1 MFAGVDHLGLFI
13 AAGLL
18 LNLTPGPDVLHLV
31 GNGLQGGWCGGVALA
46 LGTTAACSVHMAAA
60 TMGRSALV
68 AASATVLAVLGW
80 IGAVYLTYVGATLLL
95 ARPRGAATPLF
106 AASALASTAAQTAAG
121 KPGGASHLRMV
132 FVQGVWTNALNPKVA
147 LFSRA
152 LLPPF
157 MDPEAQHKRWT
168 LRLPGLIFTVN
179 ALPVKLGHGLGA
191 AWMASRVPAMEPG
204 MAWLERGAGA
214 LFVHLRIRLAVSESP
229 TR

>member
-1 MFAGVDHLGLFI
+1 MFAGVDHLTLFI

-31 GNGLQGGWCGGVALA
+31 GKRLQGAWRAGVAAA
-46 LGTTAACSVHMAAA
+46 LVITAACFLHMAAA
-60 TMGRSALV
+60 TMGRCALIT
-68 AASATVLAVLGW
+68 ASATVLAVLGW
-80 IGAVYLTYVGATLLL
+80 IGAVYLMHVGATLLL
-95 ARPRGAATPLF
+95 ARPRGAAIPLF
-106 AASALASTAAQTAAG
+106 AALVSTAAQTAAG

-132 FVQGVWTNALNPKVA
+132 LWQGVWTIALNPEVT

-168 LRLPGLIFTVN
+168 LRLPGLIFTIN
-179 ALPVKLGHGLGA
+179 ALPVKPAYGSGA
-191 AWMASRVPAMEPG
+191 AWLASRVPAMERG

-214 LFVHLRIRLAVSESP
+214 LFVHFGIRLAVSESP